1 MNKRNLIGRL
11 SNRIS
16 RTTLD
21 LYCSVIP
28 TKKTISAVLRVRNE
42 GLFLRAAVE
51 SILPSVDEVIIVD
64 NQSSDQTL
72 AVANSLQSEFA
83 QKVRVFTYH
92 HDIAKCGEDNKNE
105 FAKDPK
111 SPRLL
116 SNFYNFSFGKA
127 KMNYLLKW
135 DGDMIAT
142 PAFHEVV
149 REFRKTIRQTV
160 FMKGF
165 DVSRT
170 ARKIDSEGSRSFES
184 RLFRRQG
191 SEYRTGPV
199 CEYLH
204 SPFLFSN
211 FSCPDDCFIHLKFL
225 KEDPYSNHTQAL
237 AELRHS
243 QLNETEELV
252 AQDDL
257 AILRSYGIVVAQ
269 PHLH

>member
-1 MNKRNLIGRL
+1 MSKRSLIDRL
-11 SNRIS
+11 SARIT
-16 RTTLD
+16 RTTLE
-21 LYCSVIP
+21 LYCSAIP
-28 TKKTISAVLRVRNE
+28 RKKTISAVLRVRNE

-72 AVANSLQSEFA
+72 AVANALQTEVPE
-83 QKVRVFTYH
+83 KVRVFSYH
-92 HDIAKCGEDNKNE
+92 HDIARCGEDNENE
-105 FAKDPK
+105 FARDPK

-116 SNFYNFSFGKA
+116 SNFYNFSFGRA
-127 KMNYLLKW
+127 TMNYLLKW

-149 REFRKTIRQTV
+149 REFRNTNRQTV

-165 DVSRT
+165 DVSRN

-184 RLFRRQG
+184 RLFRGQF
-191 SEYRTGPV
+191 SEYRTGPL

-204 SPFLFSN
+204 SPFLFSS
-211 FSCPDDCFIHLKFL
+211 FTCPDDCFIHLKFL

-243 QLNETEELV
+243 QLNETEEPV
-252 AQDDL
+252 AEDDL
-257 AILRSYGIVVAQ
+257 AILRSYGIVVPQ
-269 PHLH
+269 PDLH

>member
-1 MNKRNLIGRL
+1 
-11 SNRIS
+11 
-16 RTTLD
+16 
-21 LYCSVIP
+21 
-28 TKKTISAVLRVRNE
+28 
-42 GLFLRAAVE
+42 
-51 SILPSVDEVIIVD
+51 
-64 NQSSDQTL
+64 
-72 AVANSLQSEFA
+72 
-83 QKVRVFTYH
+83 
-92 HDIAKCGEDNKNE
+92 
-105 FAKDPK
+105 
-111 SPRLL
+111 
-116 SNFYNFSFGKA
+116 
-127 KMNYLLKW
+127 
-135 DGDMIAT
+135 
-142 PAFHEVV
+142 
-149 REFRKTIRQTV
+149 
-160 FMKGF
+160 MKGF